1 MLNNYLTTAYDYI
14 FDKKPVM
21 KLTSRFFFLTFLF
34 ISLSYRYLPAQY
46 IINKNQS
53 QLVPYTVFEFDSL
66 SYYRGPSFH
75 IDTLQNKQ
83 KTILLHEVNIY
94 SKPTYKTDSLS
105 LRKDFSPIFNYK
117 RPTLTSIFSNS
128 SSARSANSTSSVFT
142 LDVLKVVS
150 LFGKK
155 KDKTYKLQQLLIKEE
170 KERYIDHIFSKSE
183 IKRLTELSDDSLT
196 LFIARYR
203 DGIYHLEN
211 NDEYSRLLYIKQA
224 LAEFKK
230 KTP

>member
-1 MLNNYLTTAYDYI
+1 MLNNYLTIVYGYI

-21 KLTSRFFFLTFLF
+21 KLASRFLFLTFLF

-53 QLVPYTVFEFDSL
+53 QLVPYKVFEFDS
-66 SYYRGPSFH
+66 
-75 IDTLQNKQ
+75 LQNKQ
-83 KTILLHEVNIY
+83 KTILLNEVNIY
-94 SKPTYKTDSLS
+94 SKPAYKTDSLS
-105 LRKDFSPIFNYK
+105 LRKDFSHIFNYK

-128 SSARSANSTSSVFT
+128 SSARSVNSTSSILT
-142 LDVLKVVS
+142 LDVLKIVS

-170 KERYIDHIFSKSE
+170 KERYIDHIFSKNE

-211 NDEYSRLLYIKQA
+211 KDEYSRLLYIKKS
-224 LAEFKK
+224 LAAFKK